1 MNDSMTRDLR
11 QIERPDGTILRGQAV
26 GSGPTVLLLHAGGE
40 RSHVWEPVVGRLV
53 TAGYRCVAFDLRGH
67 GDSGGSAR
75 STAMCA
81 ADVAAMVRT
90 ELSGCIVVGASL
102 GGLAA
107 LVALEDTEVR
117 ARVGG
122 LVLVDVVPTMNPARV
137 LEFLTA
143 TTTHGPYAEIV
154 DDVLAHMPQ
163 LRRAADVLDVPVL
176 LVRADGRTPVADDD
190 VEGFLRLAPHATVI
204 QILGA
209 GHLVARERPEDLA
222 EIIARWPPLA
232 LQRYLRL
239 G

>member
-1 MNDSMTRDLR
+1 MNEPMTPCLR
-11 QIERPDGTILRGQAV
+11 QLERPDGAILRGRAV
-26 GSGPTVLLLHAGGE
+26 GTGPTVLLLHAGGE
-40 RSHVWEPVVGRLV
+40 RSEVWDPVVGSLV
-53 TAGYRCVAFDLRGH
+53 AAGYRCVTFDLRGH

-81 ADVAAMVRT
+81 ADIAAMVRT

-102 GGLAA
+102 GGVAA
-107 LVALEDTEVR
+107 LIALEDAEVR

-122 LVLVDVVPTMNPARV
+122 LVLVDVVPTMDPDRV

-143 TTTHGPYAEIV
+143 TTAYGRYAEIV
-154 DDVLAHMPQ
+154 DDVLAHVPQ
-163 LRRAADVLDVPVL
+163 LRRAAEVLDVPVL

-190 VEGFLRLAPHATVI
+190 VAGFLQLAPHARVI

-209 GHLVARERPEDLA
+209 GHLVARDCPEDLA
-222 EIIARWPPLA
+222 ETIARWPPLA